1 MKARAAVRL
10 KFPSEKQ
17 LETILRSLEPEVK
30 SPTSTRSQASLAKK
44 GDCLILKIEAK
55 DTVALRAA
63 LNAYLRWI
71 NSISNVFQILERKK
85 EEEAWPQNQS
95 FESSI
100 K

>member
-71 NSISNVFQILERKK
+71 NSMLSVFQILKAKK
-85 EEEAWPQNQS
+85 EKET
-95 FESSI
+95 
-100 K
+100 